1 MGGEPMPHVIVK
13 LASGR
18 SEQQKEQIAAEV
30 TKAIMATAKVGED
43 AVSVSIEDYPE
54 TEWAEKVYR
63 PDIIGKPAT
72 LYKKPGYT
80 ID

>member
-1 MGGEPMPHVIVK
+1 MPHVIVK

-18 SEQQKEQIAAEV
+18 SEQQKEQIAGEV
-30 TKAIMATAKVGED
+30 TKAIMATADVG
-43 AVSVSIEDYPE
+43 VSVSIEDYPQS
-54 TEWAEKVYR
+54 EWAERVYR
-63 PDIIGKPAT
+63 PDIIGRPGT

>member
-1 MGGEPMPHVIVK
+1 MPHVIVK

-30 TKAIMATAKVGED
+30 TKAIMATANMSED
-43 AVSVSIEDYPE
+43 AVSVGASKITPKANGRSE
-54 TEWAEKVYR
+54 VYR
-63 PDIIGKPAT
+63 PDVLGKPGT

>member
-1 MGGEPMPHVIVK
+1 MPHVIVK

-18 SEQQKEQIAAEV
+18 SEHQKEQIAAEV
-30 TKAIMATAKVGED
+30 TKAIMATASVGED
-43 AVSVSIEDYPE
+43 AVSVNIEDYAQS
-54 TEWAEKVYR
+54 EWAEKVYR
-63 PDIIGKPAT
+63 PDIIGKPGT

>member
-1 MGGEPMPHVIVK
+1 MPHVIVK

-30 TKAIMATAKVGED
+30 TRAIMATASVGED
-43 AVSVSIEDYPE
+43 AVSVSIEDYAQSG
-54 TEWAEKVYR
+54 WAEKVYR
-63 PDIIGKPAT
+63 PDIIGKPGT

>member
-1 MGGEPMPHVIVK
+1 MPHVIVK

-18 SEQQKEQIAAEV
+18 SEQQKEKIAAEV
-30 TKAIMATAKVGED
+30 TKAITATANVGED
-43 AVSVSIEDYPE
+43 AVSVSIEDYAQS
-54 TEWAEKVYR
+54 EWAEKVYR
-63 PDIIGKPAT
+63 PDIASKPGT

>member
-1 MGGEPMPHVIVK
+1 MPHVIVK

-18 SEQQKEQIAAEV
+18 SEQQKAQIAAEV
-30 TKAIMATAKVGED
+30 AKAIMATASVGED
-43 AVSVSIEDYPE
+43 AVSVSIEDYAQS
-54 TEWAEKVYR
+54 EWAEKVYR
-63 PDIIGKPAT
+63 PDIIGKPGT

>member
-1 MGGEPMPHVIVK
+1 MPHVIVK

-18 SEQQKEQIAAEV
+18 SQQQKEQIAAEV
-30 TKAIMATAKVGED
+30 TKAIMATAKVDED
-43 AVSVSIEDYPE
+43 AVSVSIEDYAE
-54 TEWAEKVYR
+54 GEWAEKVYR

-80 ID
+80 VD

>member
-1 MGGEPMPHVIVK
+1 MPHVIVK

-30 TKAIMATAKVGED
+30 TKAIMATADVGED
-43 AVSVSIEDYPE
+43 AVSVSIEDYPQS
-54 TEWAEKVYR
+54 EWAERVYR
-63 PDIIGKPAT
+63 PDIIGRPGT
-72 LYKKPGYT
+72 LYKKPRYT

>member
-1 MGGEPMPHVIVK
+1 MPHVIVK

-30 TKAIMATAKVGED
+30 TKAIMATADVGED
-43 AVSVSIEDYPE
+43 AVSVSIEDYPQS
-54 TEWAEKVYR
+54 EWAERVHR
-63 PDIIGKPAT
+63 PDVIGRPGT